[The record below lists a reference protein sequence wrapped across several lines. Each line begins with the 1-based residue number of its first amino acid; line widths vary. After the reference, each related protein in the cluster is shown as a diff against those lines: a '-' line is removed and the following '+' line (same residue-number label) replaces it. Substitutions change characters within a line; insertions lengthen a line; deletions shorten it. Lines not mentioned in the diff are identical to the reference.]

1 MERQI
6 KLHSLRLA
14 QILELLR
21 FILGQEHTVKAPSPL
36 QRQYFFLPMTLFV
49 IGGGIE

>member
-6 KLHSLRLA
+6 KLPGLRLA

-36 QRQYFFLPMTLFV
+36 QKQYSFLLMTLFV
-49 IGGGIE
+49 MGGGIE